1 MIKRG
6 LSVGD
11 TFSDGGR
18 TYKVERVLEN
28 GCYVSKAVSSVDE
41 EAVSDDTA
49 SDAEMPEE
57 TAPDRQNAEENVP
70 DEESLRSY
78 SKREIQRMKKADLE
92 KLAAEIGVE
101 FTDTES
107 ARAEVMK
114 KLGL

>member
-1 MIKRG
+1 MVKRG

-11 TFSDGGR
+11 IFSDGGR
-18 TYKVERVLEN
+18 TYKVERVLES
-28 GCYVSKAVSSVDE
+28 GCYVSKAVSSVNA

-49 SDAEMPEE
+49 SDAEKPEE
-57 TAPDRQNAEENVP
+57 VVPDTQNAEGAVP
-70 DEESLRSY
+70 DAKLPKSY